1 MNDLCRGLAMKD
13 IYIAFLASN
22 YKSGKFIRA
31 FTRTRYSHVAL
42 SSSPQLS
49 EMYSFSRQ
57 YYNTPFVAGFVREL
71 PSRYLYNGTDTPVK
85 VCKVSVSDA
94 HYEQILS
101 TIHTFMKNKK
111 QMRYNFLSAFAY
123 PLHKSVKIRDAYIC
137 IEFVRFVLGIHDFL
151 TIPQLE
157 KRLSG
162 SVVYEGGMRALANTS
177 SDMDDYFDRK
187 SFFYQLSHTTA
198 DLALLIRRLPTK

>member
-1 MNDLCRGLAMKD
+1 MKD

-22 YKSGKFIRA
+22 HKSGKFIRA

-57 YYNTPFVAGFVREL
+57 YYNTPFVVGFVREL
-71 PSRYLYNGTDTPVK
+71 PSRYLYKGKDTPVK

-94 HYEQILS
+94 RYEQILA
-101 TIHTFMKNKK
+101 TIHTFMKNKE
-111 QMRYNFLSAFAY
+111 QMKYNFLSAFFY

-137 IEFVRFVLGIHDFL
+137 IEFIRFILGIQDFL

-157 KRLSG
+157 KRLNDC
-162 SVVYEGGMRALANTS
+162 VVYEGGIRALTS
-177 SDMDDYFDRK
+177 ADSATDDYFERK
-187 SFFYQLSHTTA
+187 SFFYQVRHTTA
-198 DLALLIRRLPTK
+198 DLALLIRRLPIK